1 MELIAKFYAHQW
13 STDLIDQAFL
23 TSKVSIHQKLKDF
36 WTAEFLMPIAPN
48 IKEWCKV
55 ELYEVNS
62 NQDRLKFRGFVYEL
76 NPVWWQ
82 FQTLKITAREEKAL
96 FHKRKALQDYKFE
109 DRLLSQIISELVQIY
124 NSSYNEDWWF
134 DIQFDESLT
143 LEVGQGDDYF
153 DLFDELAE
161 QKKSYRTVEDGVICF
176 RRHWNNLSE
185 TQIVEF
191 DGYSPNPWNIT
202 GIEVVGT
209 DTWGNVIIVEDT
221 ENKKTV
227 DTSKFDGVLT
237 GVVSKQ
243 IRKWDDQEKAESLSK
258 DLSKP
263 QRKYQITVAN
273 GSIFAD
279 IGDKIKVEVVNTNSF
294 FDYSW
299 DAIILSKSSI
309 YENGDKIIQYEIS
322 DTLAQPFSS
331 SAWVQGVEKSIRLLR
346 QKGKSSKKMI
356 RYIRDIIVGGSTAN
370 GYAHWNEIQAFSN
383 SKNVAQGKV
392 VQLTEGTS
400 GGDLKRITNWN
411 LSDYIGVGGSIASIT
426 VDLGQVMEVD
436 YLKIWHYHADDRI
449 YHGTKTL
456 VSEDGENRF
465 TVFDS
470 AISGEYKETATWRIT
485 HL

>member
-55 ELYEVNS
+55 EIYELNS

-109 DRLLSQIISELVQIY
+109 NRLLSQIISELVQIY

-237 GVVSKQ
+237 GGCK
-243 IRKWDDQEKAESLSK
+243 
-258 DLSKP
+258 
-263 QRKYQITVAN
+263 
-273 GSIFAD
+273 
-279 IGDKIKVEVVNTNSF
+279 
-294 FDYSW
+294 
-299 DAIILSKSSI
+299 
-309 YENGDKIIQYEIS
+309 
-322 DTLAQPFSS
+322 
-331 SAWVQGVEKSIRLLR
+331 
-346 QKGKSSKKMI
+346 
-356 RYIRDIIVGGSTAN
+356 
-370 GYAHWNEIQAFSN
+370 
-383 SKNVAQGKV
+383 
-392 VQLTEGTS
+392 
-400 GGDLKRITNWN
+400 
-411 LSDYIGVGGSIASIT
+411 
-426 VDLGQVMEVD
+426 
-436 YLKIWHYHADDRI
+436 
-449 YHGTKTL
+449 
-456 VSEDGENRF
+456 
-465 TVFDS
+465 
-470 AISGEYKETATWRIT
+470 
-485 HL
+485 

>member
-13 STDLIDQAFL
+13 STDLIDQVFL

-48 IKEWCKV
+48 IREWCKV
-55 ELYEVNS
+55 EIYEVNS

-176 RRHWNNLSE
+176 RRHWNNLAE

-227 DTSKFDGVLT
+227 DTSKFNGVLT

-322 DTLAQPFSS
+322 DTLSQPFSS
-331 SAWVQGVEKSIRLLR
+331 SAWVQGVEKTIRILR
-346 QKGKSSKKMI
+346 QRKLVK
-356 RYIRDIIVGGSTAN
+356 N
-370 GYAHWNEIQAFSN
+370 G
-383 SKNVAQGKV
+383 
-392 VQLTEGTS
+392 
-400 GGDLKRITNWN
+400 
-411 LSDYIGVGGSIASIT
+411 
-426 VDLGQVMEVD
+426 
-436 YLKIWHYHADDRI
+436 
-449 YHGTKTL
+449 
-456 VSEDGENRF
+456 
-465 TVFDS
+465 
-470 AISGEYKETATWRIT
+470 
-485 HL
+485 